1 VPTVKDQGQERAY
14 SSAVAVERAA
24 DLLFLMAE
32 RGEASLTDL
41 AREIGS
47 SGSAVHRILM
57 ALKKKGLVQQA
68 GENGPYALSW
78 SILALTQ
85 RLTAEADLRTISR
98 AYMIVLRDHTEET
111 VALNVRSGFQRVCID
126 RVEGTH
132 EVRWHQE
139 IGRVSPLYA
148 GATGRALL
156 AYFSAAEL
164 KLFFQTTKLRKVTPY
179 TTVKRKD
186 VVSELAVIRQQGY
199 AIGSQDRTVGVAAIA
214 VPIFDSGGRAQAT
227 LTVAGPAERCSPE
240 RLEHWV
246 EPLIDAAGAI
256 SGLLADASLDSPQP
270 PREALPEF
278 SVAT

>member
-1 VPTVKDQGQERAY
+1 VTHEGPERAY

-24 DLLFLMAE
+24 DLLFLIAE

-68 GENGPYALSW
+68 EENGTYALSW

-85 RLTAEADLRTISR
+85 RLSADADLRTISR
-98 AYMIVLRDHTEET
+98 PYMVALRDQTEET

-139 IGRVSPLYA
+139 IGRISPLYA

-156 AYFSAAEL
+156 AHFPAAEL
-164 KLFFQTTKLRKVTPY
+164 KLFFQTTTLRKLTPY
-179 TTVKRKD
+179 TTVKRKE
-186 VVSELAVIRQQGY
+186 VISELAEIRRQGY
-199 AIGSQDRTVGVAAIA
+199 SIGSQDRTIGVAAIA
-214 VPIFDSGGRAQAT
+214 APIFDSAGRAQAT
-227 LTVAGPAERCSPE
+227 LTVAGPSERCSPE
-240 RLEHWV
+240 RLEEWV
-246 EPLIDAAGAI
+246 EPLTAATTAI
-256 SGLLADASLDSPQP
+256 SGLVADASLSSPQP
-270 PREALPEF
+270 PQTVPELTI
-278 SVAT
+278 AT

>member
-1 VPTVKDQGQERAY
+1 MKHEGPERAY

-24 DLLFLMAE
+24 DLLFLIAE
-32 RGEASLTDL
+32 RGEASLTEL

-68 GENGPYALSW
+68 EENGPYALSW

-85 RLTAEADLRTISR
+85 RLTAEADLRTIAR
-98 AYMIVLRDHTEET
+98 PYMVALRDQTEET

-156 AYFSAAEL
+156 AYFSPAEL
-164 KLFFQTTKLRKVTPY
+164 KLFFQTTKLRKLTPY
-179 TTVKRKD
+179 TTVKRTD
-186 VVSELAVIRQQGY
+186 VISELAEIRRQGY
-199 AIGSQDRTVGVAAIA
+199 AIGSQDRTIGVAAIA
-214 VPIFDSGGRAQAT
+214 VPIFDSSGRAQAT
-227 LTVAGPAERCSPE
+227 LTVAGPSERCSPE
-240 RLEHWV
+240 RLKDWV
-246 EPLIDAAGAI
+246 EPLTAATSAI
-256 SGLLADASLDSPQP
+256 SGLVADASLSSPQP
-270 PREALPEF
+270 PQALTELTA
-278 SVAT
+278 AT